1 MTSLSPRLFAAPTR
15 RLELTRAGTS
25 RRRRPGIA
33 IMSE

>member
-15 RLELTRAGTS
+15 RLELTR
-25 RRRRPGIA
+25 RRRPGIA